1 MCGIISAVSSAHMIQ
16 KCTQRLDESGD
27 LPKRKTADKSET
39 HSYI

>member
-1 MCGIISAVSSAHMIQ
+1 MFGTSACSSAHMIQ

-39 HSYI
+39 QSYI